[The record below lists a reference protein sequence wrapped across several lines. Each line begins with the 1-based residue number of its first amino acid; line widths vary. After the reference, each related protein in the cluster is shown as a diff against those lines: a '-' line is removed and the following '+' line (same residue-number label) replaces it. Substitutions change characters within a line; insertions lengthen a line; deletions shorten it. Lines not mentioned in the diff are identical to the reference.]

1 MPTALRAEAKSKAVP
16 MQLLY
21 DPDVARAQRAPLPSS
36 VWRPTLLRSMKKSE
50 TGQGPRY
57 YCGLQ

>member
-36 VWRPTLLRSMKKSE
+36 VWRPTLLRS
-50 TGQGPRY
+50 TRRGVY
-57 YCGLQ
+57 YGHGRARRT